1 MILRLLSL
9 LLSLST
15 MTSILAWSPT
25 GDKIKTRW
33 ASTVNPENVWRE
45 YPRPQMQRPDWE
57 NLNGLWQYAITPKDA
72 HQPTKWDG
80 EILVPFCI
88 ESSLSG
94 VQRAVDDTQAL
105 WYKRFF
111 TVPTSWKA
119 KDILIHFGAVDWEC
133 EVWVNG
139 TKVGGHH
146 GGYTPFSLNLTA
158 ALNTKGPNELVVRV
172 WDPTDKG
179 FQPVGKQTLN
189 PRSIWYTAVTGIWQ
203 TVWLEAVS
211 PLHIANV
218 RFLPDIDKKTLKVD
232 VMPSAI
238 TPNQMVEVTVL
249 ENGVP
254 VAHGKSINGESVE
267 IDMPD
272 DVKLWSPDAPNLYD
286 VRITLIENGKPVD
299 TITSYAAM
307 RKISAKRDSSGK
319 MRMQLNNED
328 LFQYGPLDQG
338 WWPDGLYTAPSYE
351 ALVYDIDKTK
361 DLGFNMIRKHV
372 KVEPALW
379 YAHCDKIGMLV
390 WQDMP
395 SGDNHGPSWQN
406 KDYYQGAEFNRSSE
420 SEANYRQEWTEIMDF
435 LYNCPS
441 VVTWVPFNE
450 SWGQFKTAE
459 ISDWTKAKDSSRLV
473 NPASGG
479 NFFPTGDILDLHQYP
494 APKMYL
500 YDGQRVNVLGEFGG
514 IGLVKEG
521 HVWTPDRNWGY
532 VEFKNEKEV
541 TDTYVDYVKQLIDL
555 VDDGFS
561 AGVYTQTT
569 DVEIEVNGLMTYDRE
584 KVKVE
589 EDRVRAINRELV
601 NSLSTKKK

>member
-119 KDILIHFGAVDWEC
+119 KDILLHFGAVDWEC

-139 TKVGGHH
+139 TKVGGHR

-211 PLHIANV
+211 PLHISNV
-218 RFLPDIDKKTLKVD
+218 RFLPDIDKKTLRVD

-249 ENGVP
+249 ENGVT

-286 VRITLIENGKPVD
+286 VRITLVENGKPVD

>member
-111 TVPTSWKA
+111 TVPTSWKT
-119 KDILIHFGAVDWEC
+119 KDILLHFGAVDWEC

-139 TKVGGHH
+139 TKVGGHR

-211 PLHIANV
+211 PLHISNV
-218 RFLPDIDKKTLKVD
+218 RFLPDIDKKTLRVD

-249 ENGVP
+249 ENGVT

-286 VRITLIENGKPVD
+286 VRITLVENGKPVD

>member
-25 GDKIKTRW
+25 GDIIKTRW

-119 KDILIHFGAVDWEC
+119 KDILLHFGAVDWEC

-139 TKVGGHH
+139 TKVGGHR

-211 PLHIANV
+211 PLHISNV
-218 RFLPDIDKKTLKVD
+218 RFLPDINKKTLRVD

-249 ENGVP
+249 ENGVT

-286 VRITLIENGKPVD
+286 IRITLVENGKPVD